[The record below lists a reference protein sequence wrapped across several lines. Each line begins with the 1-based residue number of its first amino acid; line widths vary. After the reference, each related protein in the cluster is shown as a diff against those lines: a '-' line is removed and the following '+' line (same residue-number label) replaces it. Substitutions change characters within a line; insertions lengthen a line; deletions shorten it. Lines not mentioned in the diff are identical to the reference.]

1 MAEDQTDI
9 AALVQDLADRIRV
22 LETQAPLEASS
33 IGSGGVRIY
42 DGGSIKFDG
51 GNIAP
56 DIALG
61 VVGGQNQIRFGD
73 SVFFAGFDGPAGD
86 ADYMVMRLADVDGV
100 EVARL
105 TLRRSRTSLVNG
117 DSKVVLDEEF
127 SSLRHGTSAVVVRD
141 TGIFVA
147 GVTDGTPLKYLAV
160 DGTGK
165 LVLASGGTGPPPPG
179 TWAYPFPL
187 SDVSYP
193 GGAGEFGPRDG
204 RFHEAMDFGFGGA
217 TSGAEIHSI
226 GPGTVVESGWH
237 SADGFGNWVVVDH
250 GDRNISGTM
259 YTLKTVYG
267 HMLRTPPVSVG
278 TTVTSATVLGQ
289 VGNTGASF
297 GAHLHLET
305 HLCAAGGGSIIW
317 RTNNPSWD
325 AGRTAANPRTVM
337 SALGATGG

>member
-1 MAEDQTDI
+1 MAEDQTDL

-33 IGSGGVRIY
+33 IGSGGVRVY
-42 DGGSIKFDG
+42 DGGSITFDG
-51 GNIAP
+51 GNTAP

-61 VVGGQNQIRFGD
+61 VVGGQNQMRFGD
-73 SVFFAGFDGPAGD
+73 SVFFAGIDGPAGD
-86 ADYMVMRLADVDGV
+86 ADYMIMRLADVDGV

-117 DSKVVLDEEF
+117 DSKVELDEEF

-147 GVTDGTPLKYLAV
+147 NVTDGTPLKYLAV

-165 LVLASGGTGPPPPG
+165 LVLASGGTGPHPPG
-179 TWAYPFPL
+179 TWVWPFPL
-187 SDVSYP
+187 SSVTS
-193 GGAGEFGPRDG
+193 EFGPRDG
-204 RFHEAMDFGFGGA
+204 RFHEGIDEGNAPALNGA
-217 TSGAEIHSI
+217 TIRSI

-237 SADGFGNWVVVDH
+237 SGDGFGNWVVVDH
-250 GDRNISGTM
+250 GDRNISGTT
-259 YTLKTVYG
+259 YTLKSVYG
-267 HMLRTPPVSVG
+267 HMLNTPPVSVG

-289 VGNTGASF
+289 VGNTGGSY

-317 RTNNPSWD
+317 RTNDPSWN
-325 AGRTAANPRTVM
+325 AGRTAADPRTVM
-337 SALGATGG
+337 AALSATGG